1 MIRFYIE
8 NITLAVVFVL
18 LAVAFA
24 SACAGRLPELEALT
38 RNRYIGL
45 LLGYPALIL
54 CVEYAKLVSP
64 GFLLPFIWPLAIL
77 IPIASFFYIDFFAA
91 RALGGILIISSY
103 DIVHWAFELRLPGAI
118 LITIIAWLYGIAGI
132 WISGKPHALRDWF
145 RLAAKSRKYA
155 VCLMVLPVLAAA
167 ALLWSVAAQ
176 ILK

>member
-8 NITLAVVFVL
+8 NITLTVIFLL

-24 SACAGRLPELEALT
+24 SARSGRLPKLEALT

-54 CVEYAKLVSP
+54 CVEYAKLISP

-77 IPIASFFYIDFFAA
+77 IPIASFFYIDYFAA
-91 RALGGILIISSY
+91 RALGGVLIISSY
-103 DIVHWAFELRLPGAI
+103 DIVHWAFELRLPGAVA
-118 LITIIAWLYGIAGI
+118 ITIIAWLYGIAGI
-132 WISGKPHALRDWF
+132 WISGKPCVLRDWF
-145 RLAAKSRKYA
+145 RLAAKSRKNG
-155 VCLMVLPVLAAA
+155 VMLMILPVLAAA
-167 ALLWSVAAQ
+167 VTVWSVAAQ